1 MVFGFKEEVPNM
13 TVTSSNL
20 YASALSS
27 LKSSDLSMEKSM
39 EKLSSGLRIN
49 SAADD
54 ASGLAISEKMG
65 AQITSLKQAS
75 ANAEDAVSFLETAD
89 GYLSQSTDIV
99 QKMRELVLKAQ
110 NTGVLTESENKAIS
124 SELASLR
131 DELDRI
137 GNTAEFNTKKMFDGS
152 LAEKGAT
159 FQIGASADSVDSIT
173 VKLADMT
180 SKGLAETDKD
190 ELSIDISSQEAMNE
204 TLKGLDNALQKITDQ
219 RATIGATENR
229 LEYTMKNLSTT
240 TENLSAAQSR
250 IKDVDMAQ
258 EIVNYT
264 KQSML
269 NKVSISMLSQANSQA
284 KNVLSLL
291 GGL

>member
-1 MVFGFKEEVPNM
+1 M
-13 TVTSSNL
+13 TVTSSSL

-27 LKSSDLSMEKSM
+27 LKSSDLSMGKSM

-75 ANAEDAVSFLETAD
+75 ANAKDAVSFLETAD

-99 QKMRELVLKAQ
+99 HKMRDLVLKAQ
-110 NTGVLTESENKAIS
+110 NTGVLTETENKAIS

-131 DELDRI
+131 NELDRI

-159 FQIGASADSVDSIT
+159 FQIGASANSADSIT

-180 SKGLAETDKD
+180 SKGLAGDGKD

-204 TLKGLDNALQKITDQ
+204 TLKGLDDALQKITDQ
-219 RATIGATENR
+219 RANIGATENR

-250 IKDVDMAQ
+250 IKDVDIAQ

-264 KQSML
+264 RQSML
-269 NKVSISMLSQANSQA
+269 NQVSISMLSQANSQA
-284 KNVLSLL
+284 RNVLSLI

>member
-1 MVFGFKEEVPNM
+1 M
-13 TVTSSNL
+13 TVTSPSL

-27 LKSSDLSMEKSM
+27 IKSSDLSMGKSM

-65 AQITSLKQAS
+65 AQITSLQQAS
-75 ANAEDAVSFLETAD
+75 KNAKDAVSFLETAD

-99 QKMRELVLKAQ
+99 QKMRELVVKAQ
-110 NTGVLTESENKAIS
+110 NSGVLTEAENEAIS
-124 SELASLR
+124 NELSALR

-137 GNTAEFNTKKMFDGS
+137 GNTAEFNTKKMLDGS

-159 FQIGASADSVDSIT
+159 FHIGASSNSQDSIT
-173 VKLADMT
+173 IKLADMT
-180 SKGLAETDKD
+180 SKGLAGAGKD
-190 ELSIDISSQEAMNE
+190 QLSIDISSQEAMVE
-204 TLKGLDNALQKITDQ
+204 TLKGLDEALQAITEQ
-219 RATIGATENR
+219 RANIGATENR
-229 LEYTMKNLSTT
+229 LDYTMRNLATT
-240 TENLSAAQSR
+240 TENLTAAQSR
-250 IKDVDMAQ
+250 IKDVDMAE
-258 EIVNYT
+258 EIINYT

-269 NKVSISMLSQANSQA
+269 NQVSISMLSQANSQA
-284 KNVLSLL
+284 RNVLTLL

>member
-1 MVFGFKEEVPNM
+1 M
-13 TVTSSNL
+13 TVTSSSL

-27 LKSSDLSMEKSM
+27 LKSSDLNMGKSM

-65 AQITSLKQAS
+65 AQVTSLKQATK
-75 ANAEDAVSFLETAD
+75 NAKDAVSFLETAD
-89 GYLSQSTDIV
+89 GYLEQSTDIV
-99 QKMRELVLKAQ
+99 QRMRELVVKAQ
-110 NTGVLTESENKAIS
+110 NTGVLTDAENSAIS
-124 SELASLR
+124 KELTSLR

-137 GNTAEFNTKKMFDGS
+137 GNTAEFNTKKMLDGS
-152 LAEKGAT
+152 LAEKGAR
-159 FQIGASADSVDSIT
+159 FQIGASADSQDSIT
-173 VKLADMT
+173 IKLMDVT
-180 SKGLAETDKD
+180 SYGLAGDGAD
-190 ELSIDISSQEAMNE
+190 RLSIDISSAEAMNE
-204 TLKGLDNALQKITDQ
+204 TLKGLDAALDKISEQ
-219 RATIGATENR
+219 RSYIGATENR
-229 LEYTMKNLSTT
+229 LDYTMRNLATT

-250 IKDVDMAQ
+250 IKDVDMAE

-269 NKVSISMLSQANSQA
+269 NQVSISMLSQANSQA
-284 KNVLSLL
+284 RNVLSLL

>member
-1 MVFGFKEEVPNM
+1 M
-13 TVTSSNL
+13 TVTSSSL

-27 LKSSDLSMEKSM
+27 IKSSDLGMSKSM

-75 ANAEDAVSFLETAD
+75 ANAKDAVSFLETAD

-110 NTGVLTESENKAIS
+110 NSGVLTETENKAIS

-159 FQIGASADSVDSIT
+159 FQIGASASSADSIT
-173 VKLADMT
+173 VKLADIT
-180 SKGLAETDKD
+180 SKGLAQDGE
-190 ELSIDISSQEAMNE
+190 ERLSIDISSQEAMTE
-204 TLKGLDNALQKITDQ
+204 TLKGLDDALQKLTDQ
-219 RATIGATENR
+219 RSNIGATENR

-240 TENLSAAQSR
+240 TTNLTAAQSR

-258 EIVNYT
+258 EIINYT

-269 NKVSISMLSQANSQA
+269 NQVSISMLSQANSQA
-284 KNVLSLL
+284 KNVLTLL
-291 GGL
+291 GGI

>member
-1 MVFGFKEEVPNM
+1 M
-13 TVTSSNL
+13 TVTSASL

-27 LKSSDLSMEKSM
+27 IKSSDLNMGKSM

-65 AQITSLKQAS
+65 AQVTSLKQATK
-75 ANAEDAVSFLETAD
+75 NAKDAVSFLETAD
-89 GYLSQSTDIV
+89 GYLSQSTDIL
-99 QKMRELVLKAQ
+99 QKMRELVVKAQ

-124 SELASLR
+124 SELSSLR

-137 GNTAEFNTKKMFDGS
+137 GNTAEFNTKKMLDGS
-152 LAEKGAT
+152 LAENGAT
-159 FQIGASADSVDSIT
+159 FHIGASANANDSIT
-173 VKLADMT
+173 VKLMDAT
-180 SKGLAETDKD
+180 SYGLVKD
-190 ELSIDISSQEAMNE
+190 GQDRLSIDISSPEAMNE
-204 TLKGLDNALQKITDQ
+204 TLKGIDEALNMISEQ
-219 RATIGATENR
+219 RGNIGATENR
-229 LEYTMKNLSTT
+229 LDYTMRNLATT
-240 TENLSAAQSR
+240 TENLAAAQSR
-250 IKDVDMAQ
+250 IKDVDMAE

-269 NKVSISMLSQANSQA
+269 NQVSISMLSQANSQA
-284 KNVLSLL
+284 RNVLTLL

>member
-1 MVFGFKEEVPNM
+1 M
-13 TVTSSNL
+13 TVTSASL

-27 LKSSDLSMEKSM
+27 IKSSDLNMNKSM

-54 ASGLAISEKMG
+54 ASGLAISEKME
-65 AQITSLKQAS
+65 AQITSLKQANT
-75 ANAEDAVSFLETAD
+75 NAKDAISFLETAD

-110 NTGVLTESENKAIS
+110 NSGVLTENEQKAIS
-124 SELASLR
+124 NELSSLR

-152 LAEKGAT
+152 LAENGAT
-159 FQIGASADSVDSIT
+159 FHIGASASSADSIT
-173 VKLADMT
+173 VKLADIT
-180 SKGLAETDKD
+180 SKGLASDGKD
-190 ELSIDISSQEAMNE
+190 RLSIDISDQETMNE
-204 TLKGLDNALQKITDQ
+204 TLKGLDDALQTLTDQ
-219 RATIGATENR
+219 RANIGATENR

-240 TENLSAAQSR
+240 TTNLSAAQSR
-250 IKDVDMAQ
+250 IKDVDMAE
-258 EIVNYT
+258 EIINYT

-269 NKVSISMLSQANSQA
+269 NQVSISMLSQANSQA
-284 KNVLSLL
+284 KNVLTLL

>member
-1 MVFGFKEEVPNM
+1 M
-13 TVTSSNL
+13 TVTSSSL

-27 LKSSDLSMEKSM
+27 IKSSDLSMTKSM

-65 AQITSLKQAS
+65 AQITSLKQAT
-75 ANAEDAVSFLETAD
+75 ANAKDAKSFLETAD
-89 GYLSQSTDIV
+89 GYLSQSTDIL
-99 QKMRELVLKAQ
+99 QRMRELVVKAQ
-110 NTGVLTESENKAIS
+110 NTGVLTDAENKAIS
-124 SELASLR
+124 SELSSLR

-137 GNTAEFNTKKMFDGS
+137 GNTAEFNTKKMLDGS
-152 LAEKGAT
+152 LADEGAR
-159 FQIGASADSVDSIT
+159 FQIGASANSQDSIT
-173 VKLADMT
+173 VKLMDAT
-180 SKGLAETDKD
+180 SYGLAEAGIDR
-190 ELSIDISSQEAMNE
+190 LSIDISNPEAMDE
-204 TLKGLDNALQKITDQ
+204 TLRGLDNALNKVTEQ
-219 RATIGATENR
+219 RSTIGATENR
-229 LEYTMKNLSTT
+229 LDYTLKNLATT

-250 IKDVDMAQ
+250 IKDVDMAE
-258 EIVNYT
+258 EIINYT

-284 KNVLSLL
+284 KNVLTLL

>member
-1 MVFGFKEEVPNM
+1 M
-13 TVTSSNL
+13 TVTSSSL

-27 LKSSDLSMEKSM
+27 IKSSDLGMSKSM

-54 ASGLAISEKMG
+54 ASGLAISEKME

-75 ANAEDAVSFLETAD
+75 ANAKDAVSFLETAD

-110 NTGVLTESENKAIS
+110 NSGVLTETENKAIS

-159 FQIGASADSVDSIT
+159 FQIGASTSSADSIT
-173 VKLADMT
+173 VKLADIT
-180 SKGLAETDKD
+180 SKGLAQDGE
-190 ELSIDISSQEAMNE
+190 ERLSIDISSQEAMTE
-204 TLKGLDNALQKITDQ
+204 TLKGLDDALQKLTDQ
-219 RATIGATENR
+219 RSNIGATENR

-240 TENLSAAQSR
+240 TTNLTAAQSR
-250 IKDVDMAQ
+250 ITDVDMAQ
-258 EIVNYT
+258 EIINYT

-269 NKVSISMLSQANSQA
+269 NQVSISMLSQANSQA
-284 KNVLSLL
+284 KNVLTLL
-291 GGL
+291 GGI